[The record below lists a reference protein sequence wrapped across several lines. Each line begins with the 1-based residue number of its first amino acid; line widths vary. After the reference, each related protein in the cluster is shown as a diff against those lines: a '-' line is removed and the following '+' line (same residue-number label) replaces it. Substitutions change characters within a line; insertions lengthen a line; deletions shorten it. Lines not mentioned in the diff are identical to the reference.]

1 MTRRSLMSEENKNL
15 SPENGISADETPKKP
30 LTLEEQ
36 YEEDDR
42 QWLKNVY
49 QGDVK
54 QLTVRAVVMGM
65 IIGGLMSLTNLYIG
79 LKTGWGLGVTITAC
93 VLSFSIWKLLRVIF
107 PKIFKT
113 DMTLLENNS
122 MKSTASSAGYTTG
135 GTMVSAIAAYILIT
149 GQHLNFWVLTA
160 WTVFLGIAGVVM
172 AIPMKKQM
180 INMEKL
186 PFPSGTATAETL
198 KSLYAGE
205 ESKKQTR
212 TLLGFA
218 LGGAVLTVIRDYF
231 EWIKYTYS
239 VFGAKLAEYTVS
251 METSLI
257 MVAAGGI
264 MGWRTA
270 WSILFGAILN
280 YIVLAPYMFKIGA
293 ITELGYRG
301 ISSWSLWFGASVMV
315 AAGFTSFLMQWK
327 VALKAFASLK
337 DLFSTKKRELSEIE
351 KVEVPMSWFFW
362 GIVVGG
368 TGIALIMLF
377 AFDIPVWVSV
387 LAVILSFFLSIVAC
401 RATGETDTTPVGALG
416 QVTQAFYGMLRPGSK
431 VTTLMTASITS
442 GIAGSS
448 ADLLTDLKTG
458 YILGAN
464 PRKMFL
470 AQFIGIF
477 AGTIVIVPAFYLIVP
492 TPDVLGSDYFPA
504 PAAQVWSRVADLL
517 AQGFSTLHST
527 AKIAMII
534 GVAVGVIIPLL
545 EKWFPKAAKFIPSSM
560 GIGLAFV
567 IPFWNSLSMFL
578 GALIVLIIEHKKKSL
593 EEYIVPAASGII
605 AGESLAG
612 VFIILLSTVFGG

>member
-1 MTRRSLMSEENKNL
+1 MTEENKKENL
-15 SPENGISADETPKKP
+15 SPENGIASEEAPKRP

-54 QLTVRAVVMGM
+54 QLTLRAVVMGM

-107 PKIFKT
+107 PKIFTT

-218 LGGAVLTVIRDYF
+218 LGGALLTVIRDFF
-231 EWIKYTYS
+231 EWIKYTYA
-239 VFGAKLAEYTVS
+239 VFGEKLAEYTVS

-280 YIVLAPYMFKIGA
+280 YIVLAPYMVKIGA

-517 AQGFSTLHST
+517 AQGFATLHPT
-527 AKIAMII
+527 AKIAMLI

-612 VFIILLSTVFGG
+612 VFIILLSTLTGN

>member
-1 MTRRSLMSEENKNL
+1 MSEENKNEKL
-15 SPENGISADETPKKP
+15 SAENGAAAENSPKRP

-149 GQHLNFWVLTA
+149 GQHLNFWVLTP
-160 WTVFLGIAGVVM
+160 WTVFLGLAGVVM

-218 LGGAVLTVIRDYF
+218 LGGAVLTVIRDFF
-231 EWIKYTYS
+231 EWIKYTYA
-239 VFGAKLAEYTVS
+239 VFGEKLAEYTVS

-301 ISSWSLWFGASVMV
+301 ISSWSLWFGAPVMV

-458 YILGAN
+458 YILGAS

-470 AQFIGIF
+470 AQFLGIF
-477 AGTIVIVPAFYLIVP
+477 AGTAVIVPAFYLIVP

>member
-1 MTRRSLMSEENKNL
+1 MSEENKNEKL
-15 SPENGISADETPKKP
+15 SAENGAAAENSPKRP

-218 LGGAVLTVIRDYF
+218 LGGAVLTVIRDFF
-231 EWIKYTYS
+231 EWIKYTYA
-239 VFGAKLAEYTVS
+239 VFGEKLAEYTVS

-301 ISSWSLWFGASVMV
+301 ISSWSLWFGAPVMV

-458 YILGAN
+458 YILGAS

-470 AQFIGIF
+470 AQFLGIF
-477 AGTIVIVPAFYLIVP
+477 AGTAVIVPAFYLIVP

>member
-1 MTRRSLMSEENKNL
+1 MTEENKNL
-15 SPENGISADETPKKP
+15 APKRP

-218 LGGAVLTVIRDYF
+218 LGGAVLTVIRDFF
-231 EWIKYTYS
+231 EWIKYTYA
-239 VFGAKLAEYTVS
+239 VFGEELAKYTVS

-280 YIVLAPYMFKIGA
+280 YMVLAPYMFKIGA

-470 AQFIGIF
+470 AQFLGIF
-477 AGTIVIVPAFYLIVP
+477 AGTAVIVPAFYLIVP

-527 AKIAMII
+527 AKIAMLI

-567 IPFWNSLSMFL
+567 IPFWNSLSMFI
-578 GALIVLIIEHKKKSL
+578 GALIVLIIEHKKKAL
-593 EEYIVPAASGII
+593 EEYVVPAASGII

-612 VFIILLSTVFGG
+612 VFIILLSTLTGN

>member
-1 MTRRSLMSEENKNL
+1 MTEENKNGNL
-15 SPENGISADETPKKP
+15 SPENGISAEETPKRP

-107 PKIFKT
+107 PKIFTT

-218 LGGAVLTVIRDYF
+218 LGGAVLTVIRDFF

-239 VFGAKLAEYTVS
+239 VFGERLAEYTVS

-315 AAGFTSFLMQWK
+315 ASGFTSFLMQWK
-327 VALKAFASLK
+327 VALKAFASLE

-377 AFDIPVWVSV
+377 AFDIPVWVSI
-387 LAVILSFFLSIVAC
+387 LAVILSFFLSIGAC

-470 AQFIGIF
+470 AQFLGIF
-477 AGTIVIVPAFYLIVP
+477 AGTAVIVPAFYLIVP

-517 AQGFSTLHST
+517 AQGFSTLHPT
-527 AKIAMII
+527 AKIAMFI
-534 GVAVGVIIPLL
+534 GVMIGIIIPLF
-545 EKWFPKAAKFIPSSM
+545 EKGAPKAAKYIPSSM

-567 IPFWNSLSMFL
+567 IPFWNSLSMFI

-612 VFIILLSTVFGG
+612 VFIILLSTLVGN